1 MLATNTSVQPE
12 RCAGR
17 VIFLIYSLCGAG
29 SEKQVILIARM
40 LVRQGYSAEI
50 YTLAKDDDDIRISG
64 LLEEANRE
72 GVYLHRPA
80 NTNRWFWSAL
90 TSCRRSLR
98 QSPDVVLWSWGYRA
112 DLVASTVLRD
122 LAPHISSLRSAN
134 TELIK
139 QRAFV
144 WRWIDRNCVRYI
156 SNSWRNVEQL
166 GLVIPGVE
174 KRCRVLYNAM
184 ETKALLQPA
193 LCLPERLER
202 LEVVMLGNIRIQ
214 TKGYDLAIEMLR
226 RAKAEGLPVR
236 LRIAGLPVEAAQ
248 LRALIAQ
255 HDLAS
260 MCEYVGPVYN
270 PFEFLRTGHLF
281 LLFSRFEGMPNAL
294 FEAMAIGMPCIATTV
309 GDVERLTQQDVNIIQ
324 IGVNDVDGAL
334 KAMRDA
340 LANWPRYRAIG
351 AAARELI
358 QREFPTEAFQ
368 RNLLSCIVDII
379 PAPKDQPK
387 QAIIL

>member
-1 MLATNTSVQPE
+1 MIAQTSSAQTKP
-12 RCAGR
+12 RGGR
-17 VIFLIYSLCGAG
+17 IIFLIYSLSGAG

-40 LVRQGYSAEI
+40 LVRHGYSVEI
-50 YTLAKDDDDIRISG
+50 YTQAKDDDHTRISG
-64 LLEEANRE
+64 LLEEAKGE

-80 NTNRWFWSAL
+80 NAKRWLWSAL
-90 TSCRRSLR
+90 MACRRSLR
-98 QSPDVVLWSWGYRA
+98 RSGDAVLWCWGYRA
-112 DLVASTVLRD
+112 DLAAATILRD

-134 TELIK
+134 AELIK
-139 QRAFV
+139 QRTIV
-144 WRWIDRNCVRYI
+144 WRLINSNCARYI

-166 GLVIPGVE
+166 AQVIPGAE
-174 KRCRVLYNAM
+174 KRCRVLYNGL
-184 ETKALLQPA
+184 ESKALQQPA

-214 TKGYDLAIEMLR
+214 TKGYDLAIKTLR
-226 RAKAEGLPVR
+226 CAKSIGLPVR
-236 LRIAGLPVEAAQ
+236 LRIAGLPVEADQ

-260 MCEYVGPVYN
+260 MCEYVGPVYD

-281 LLFSRFEGMPNAL
+281 LMFSRFEGMPNAL

-309 GDVERLTQQDVNIIQ
+309 GDVERLTQNNINIMQ
-324 IGVNDVDGAL
+324 IGINDVDGAL

-358 QREFPTEAFQ
+358 QREFSAEAFE
-368 RNLLSCIVDII
+368 RNLLDCLAGII
-379 PAPKDQPK
+379 IAPPA
-387 QAIIL
+387 

>member
-1 MLATNTSVQPE
+1 MLAASTSAQPE

-40 LVRQGYSAEI
+40 LVSHGYSAEI
-50 YTLAKDDDDIRISG
+50 YTLAKDDDCTRISG
-64 LLEEANRE
+64 LLEEAKRE
-72 GVYLHRPA
+72 GVYFHRPA
-80 NTNRWFWSAL
+80 KTNRWLLSAL
-90 TSCRRSLR
+90 IACRRSLR
-98 QSPDVVLWSWGYRA
+98 RSRDAALWSWGYRA
-112 DLVASTVLRD
+112 DLVATTIFRG

-134 TELIK
+134 AELIK
-139 QRAFV
+139 QRMFV
-144 WRWIDRNCVRYI
+144 WRLINNNCARYI

-193 LCLPERLER
+193 LCLPEVLER
-202 LEVVMLGNIRIQ
+202 LEVVMLGNIRIH
-214 TKGYDLAIEMLR
+214 TKGYDLAIETLR

-248 LRALIAQ
+248 LRALIKQ

-260 MCEYVGPVYN
+260 MCEYVGPVYD

-309 GDVERLTQQDVNIIQ
+309 GDVERLTQQNINTVQ
-324 IGVNDVDGAL
+324 IGINDVDGAL

-351 AAARELI
+351 AEARRLI
-358 QREFPTEAFQ
+358 QREFSTEAFE
-368 RNLLSCIVDII
+368 RNLLDCLAGII
-379 PAPKDQPK
+379 TAPPA
-387 QAIIL
+387 